1 MRTAVVALL
10 LLTGGVLAGCTQK
23 QVAEPVAPAPVAE
36 TLQPTPGLTANAR
49 LQLAIKSLQ
58 NGEAERARVE
68 LTAYV
73 AEQPKN
79 KTGTGLLA
87 QIETPIEKYYPRDNF
102 PVTIKPGESLSTIA
116 QTYLGDPL
124 QFYALARYNNI
135 QVPSRISVGQTIR
148 VPKTQ
153 AASAALSRG
162 PVASAPLPRAEL
174 PAPSAGPDGASL
186 EAAPLPPAP
195 SMDDPR
201 RGAAQ
206 GR

>member
-10 LLTGGVLAGCTQK
+10 LLTGGAIAGCAQK
-23 QVAEPVAPAPVAE
+23 QAPEPVAAAPVVE

-49 LQLAIKSLQ
+49 LQLALKSLQ
-58 NGEAERARVE
+58 NGDAERARVE
-68 LTAYV
+68 LTQYV

-102 PVTIKPGESLSTIA
+102 PVTIKSGESLSTIA
-116 QTYLGDPL
+116 QSYLGDPL
-124 QFYALARYNNI
+124 QFYALARYNQI
-135 QVPSRISVGQTIR
+135 QVPSRVSVGQTIR

-153 AASAALSRG
+153 AAAAALARG
-162 PVASAPLPRAEL
+162 PAASAPPPRAEL
-174 PAPSAGPDGASL
+174 PAPSAGPDDSSAD
-186 EAAPLPPAP
+186 AAPLPPAP

-201 RGAAQ
+201 RAAAQ